1 MRLSAAIRSGLI
13 NAFRTWK
20 GIIIVWLFSLI
31 LISLAA
37 LPGRSILYSGLGKSM
52 VTERLT
58 GALNFEILGDLGKT
72 LTSFIFSSYSGLIL
86 VILFSILLNAL
97 LTGGL
102 FDSLKAGSGRISGGG
117 FFRASAGNFW
127 SFLIITLIISL
138 IILVIFVLL
147 VVIPMAVVGNSEVRA
162 EGSLIRTGMIVLP
175 LFFLLATVLLL
186 VADYSRAWKVR
197 DARRGSFRA
206 IGYGFSQTFKTFFP
220 SLAVMLVLLVFQ
232 CLFAW
237 AVMKVLVS
245 FKPETGTG
253 VLLLFLLS
261 QFFFL
266 LRILLKTWR
275 YGAVT
280 ALMEQA
286 LPAEPAREE

>member
-1 MRLSAAIRSGLI
+1 MRLSTAIRSGLI

-31 LISLAA
+31 LIALAA
-37 LPGRSILYSGLGKSM
+37 LPERSILYSGLGKSM
-52 VTERLT
+52 ITEKLA

-86 VILFSILLNAL
+86 VILFAILLNAF

-102 FDSLKAGSGRISGGG
+102 FDSLKAGSGRLSGGG

-147 VVIPMAVVGNSEVRA
+147 VVIPMAVIGNSEVRA
-162 EGSLIRTGMIVLP
+162 EGSLIKTGMIVLP
-175 LFFLLATVLLL
+175 LFLLLATVLLL
-186 VADYSRAWKVR
+186 VADYSRACKVR
-197 DARRGSFRA
+197 NAGKGCFRA
-206 IGYGFSQTFKTFFP
+206 IGYGFSQTFRTFFP
-220 SLAVMLVLLVFQ
+220 SFGLMIILLVFQ
-232 CLFAW
+232 CLFGW
-237 AVMKVLVS
+237 AVMKVLVR
-245 FKPETGTG
+245 FKPDTGTG
-253 VLLLFLLS
+253 VFLLFLLS
-261 QFFFL
+261 QLFFL

-280 ALMEQA
+280 SLMEQTA
-286 LPAEPAREE
+286 PAEPIREG